1 MSGQDSS
8 RRGRRPEQARRLR
21 ALGEGNSPVSSR
33 QKKSFSESGPRA
45 FYVGEIP
52 RNGWKIMD
60 VAYRMSCRGA
70 QDDLME
76 IRVAEDL
83 RARVGG
89 LKKTRGGYDMWWIS
103 TDRW

>member
-1 MSGQDSS
+1 LASIRVHERTGLQSARAPTGAGEAAARPGRGQFT
-8 RRGRRPEQARRLR
+8 RVIETEEVIFGVR
-21 ALGEGNSPVSSR
+21 
-33 QKKSFSESGPRA
+33 PRA

-70 QDDLME
+70 QNDLIE

-89 LKKTRGGYDMWWIS
+89 LKKTRIGYDM
-103 TDRW
+103 